1 MMIGHISDTH
11 LGACAG
17 SEPEREGDHYRAF
30 EEAIDLFIREHV
42 DLVIHSGDILD
53 EPRPY
58 GTAMKILVEGVR
70 RLREHGIQ
78 FLFTLG
84 EHDISNVP
92 STPHPLILQLEGLG
106 AYIGTGKPYEVGGA
120 TVIGLH
126 KYKRVERRHLLGRLE
141 EIGRGASSL
150 AGKRVLVL
158 HQGVKEAFGPGA
170 ELSIS
175 EIPAGFDYYAMGH
188 IHKRYERGLGDGVIA
203 FPGATH
209 WVNVDDPDECGV
221 YLVDLSG
228 DQASVEWVRL
238 QNVRPKMRL
247 RLNASEAK
255 DRIEELANKS
265 FHMKPYLLLEIVVD
279 KPLDVK
285 EVEKKLGGG
294 FIIKT
299 IKLIPAPAEGRTYS
313 SRPEI
318 NLDEELRRL
327 ALEVIGDEGVVDFAL
342 GELLQHLSSG
352 NLSDAKEAVWRFWR
366 AWSGGGGEGDRQG

>member
-17 SEPEREGDHYRAF
+17 SESEREDDHYKAF

-58 GTAMKILVEGVR
+58 GTVMKVLVEEVR

-84 EHDISNVP
+84 EHDISNIP

-106 AYIGTGKPYEVGGA
+106 AYIGTGKPYEVGGV
-120 TVIGLH
+120 TIMGLH
-126 KYKRVERRHLLGRLE
+126 KYKRVERRHLLERLE
-141 EIGRGASSL
+141 EIGRRASSL
-150 AGKRVLVL
+150 AGKKMLVL
-158 HQGVKEAFGPGA
+158 HQGINEAFGPGA

-188 IHKRYERGLGDGVIA
+188 IHKRYERRLGDGIIA

-247 RLNASEAK
+247 RLNASEID
-255 DRIEELANKS
+255 DRIEELTNKS
-265 FHMKPYLLLEIVVD
+265 FHVKPCLWLEIVTD
-279 KPLDVK
+279 RPLDVRA
-285 EVEKKLGGG
+285 VERKLGGR
-294 FIIKT
+294 FIIRT
-299 IKLIPAPAEGRTYS
+299 IKPMPAPAEGRSYS

-318 NLDEELRRL
+318 SLDEELKRL
-327 ALEVIGDEGVVDFAL
+327 ALEAVGDEGIVDFAL

-352 NLSDAKEAVWRFWR
+352 NLPDAKEAVWRFWK
-366 AWSGGGGEGDRQG
+366 AWSGGGGDDRQG